1 MAVNPS
7 RVFAAVIPVG
17 DVYRDENEGMI
28 RTVRRN
34 TEQTPTREVQ
44 VTGNAELSS
53 GPNRA
58 RLCLQVS
65 SRKDSVTEAKNS
77 VSRRLDYILQSLR
90 QQGVK
95 EENVTVTKDIRR
107 AENAYYMEAEVCVT
121 FSDFVKMQNISNF
134 LVEKLDSSVTV
145 SAPQFY
151 HTTENLESIR
161 RQVCLVAVGNA
172 RHKAKEVCR
181 LVGQSLG
188 RPLVIKEEETKE
200 WEGQSEE
207 TEDQS
212 GGSSQPTVNQKIKN
226 ATVFVSS
233 RVFASFEI
241 KAKGKKNS

>member
-1 MAVNPS
+1 MAVNTS

-44 VTGNAELSS
+44 
-53 GPNRA
+53 
-58 RLCLQVS
+58 
-65 SRKDSVTEAKNS
+65 
-77 VSRRLDYILQSLR
+77 
-90 QQGVK
+90 

-233 RVFASFEI
+233 RIFASFEI